1 MQFGIKDEIIDRIQQ
16 VFAHVP
22 EIDEAILFGSRAKG
36 NFKPGS
42 DIDIALV
49 GDGLKLSLVNKTS
62 LLLDDLM
69 LPYTFDLAVLKQ
81 ITNDNL
87 LSHIERVGV
96 ILYSKNWR

>member
-1 MQFGIKDEIIDRIQQ
+1 MHFGIKDEIIDRIQQ